1 MSISPHFSEVTIA
14 VESAPIFLFPKYT
27 AAFLSLSLQLIV
39 ILSVFENKL
48 PEENMSPRLTKMG
61 RITKKLEHHMTC
73 ENKVLLM
80 GEALD

>member
-14 VESAPIFLFPKYT
+14 VESAAIFLFPKYT

-39 ILSVFENKL
+39 VLSVFENKL

-61 RITKKLEHHMTC
+61 RITKKNHMTC
-73 ENKVLLM
+73 ENKVLLV